1 MKKSLKMSK
10 IIQRICLAILIA
22 APGILSA
29 QNQEGDGG
37 FDQTQI
43 ITGDRTLTVQ
53 KAYKI
58 SDLPSRLDL
67 EAPKDNFD
75 YTLIPKRPVKE
86 IELETIPPAK
96 VKVRKPLEKLY
107 HGFVKAGVGT
117 FATPYLDAYYASTR
131 DRKLSYGARVH
142 HFSANDGINREVG
155 FSGFSRNKVDL
166 WGKKIFKKQSL
177 ELMAGFKRDV
187 WHYYGFDPEFY
198 DFDIDRKDYRQR
210 FNIVDVQS
218 TWRSYYRDSSR
229 VNHITKFDFYSLG
242 DRFESSELGFNLE
255 SNLESFRG
263 NQYYTLETG
272 LDLVSY
278 DAGELSPFNFIEDTT
293 GVNRPGQTTTNAIFK
308 AVPRILI
315 SHRGLRAMVGLGI
328 YGRFQD
334 QAEFHAFPDAEVS
347 YSLFNNIFV
356 PYAGVTGRVIRN
368 SYRNF
373 SDLNPYILSNFQLA
387 NSIERY
393 NLFAGIR
400 GTISDNISFN
410 AGIEYNKVDDRPLF
424 VNDTVFSA
432 ENRFEIIY
440 DEVKTFTLQGEVTYQ
455 VDGKWDASVFARI
468 YSYETSNEK
477 KAWHLPSHEIGF
489 NANYNL
495 FNKFYLGA
503 ELTWIGKRYVKS
515 LLPLDAVEPEPE
527 GFSIVELDPYV
538 DLSLS
543 AEYRYTTRLSVFL
556 EANNLTATRY
566 DIYYRFPAQRVF
578 ILGGLKYAF

>member
-1 MKKSLKMSK
+1 MKKFLKMNK
-10 IIQRICLAILIA
+10 IIQHIFLAVIIVL
-22 APGILSA
+22 PGFLSA
-29 QNQEGDGG
+29 QDGGDGG

-58 SDLPSRLDL
+58 SDLPRTL
-67 EAPKDNFD
+67 EIKAPEDDFE
-75 YTLIPKRPVKE
+75 YVLIPKRPVKE

-107 HGFVKAGVGT
+107 HGFVKAGAGT
-117 FATPYLDAYYASTR
+117 FATPYLDAYYTSTR
-131 DRKLSYGARVH
+131 DRDIAYGARVH
-142 HFSANDGINREVG
+142 HFSSNDGINREVA
-155 FSGFSRNKVDL
+155 FSGFSRNKAEL
-166 WGKKIFKKQSL
+166 WGKKIFKKQSV
-177 ELMAGFKRDV
+177 ELKAGFTRDV

-198 DFDIDRKDYRQR
+198 DFDIEKKDYRQR

-229 VNHITKFDFYSLG
+229 VNHVTQFDFYALG
-242 DRFESSELGFNLE
+242 DRYESSELGFNLE

-272 LDLVSY
+272 LDFISY
-278 DAGELSPFNFIEDTT
+278 KAGELSPFNFIQDTT
-293 GVNRPGQTTTNAIFK
+293 GIIRQGQTTNNAIFK

-315 SHRGLRAMVGLGI
+315 THRGLRAMVGIGI

-334 QAEFHAFPDAEVS
+334 QADFHAFPDAEVS
-347 YSLFNNIFV
+347 YSLFNNIFI
-356 PYAGVTGRVIRN
+356 PYAGITGKVIRN

-373 SDLNPYILSNFQLA
+373 SDLNPFILSNFQMA

-393 NLFAGIR
+393 KMFAGIR
-400 GTISDNISFN
+400 GTVSDNISFN
-410 AGIEYNKVDDRPLF
+410 AGIEYSKVDDRPLF
-424 VNDTVFSA
+424 VNDTLFSA

-440 DEVKTFTLQGEVTYQ
+440 DEVKTFTIQGELTYQ
-455 VDGKWDASVFARI
+455 VEDKWDASVFARI
-468 YSYETSNEK
+468 YSYSTDIEK
-477 KAWHLPSHEIGF
+477 EAWHLPSHEIGL

-515 LLPLDAVEPEPE
+515 LLPVESVDAEPE
-527 GFSIVELDPYV
+527 GFSVIELDPYL

-543 AEYRYTTRLSVFL
+543 AEYRYTKRLSVFL
-556 EANNLTATRY
+556 EANNLTATKY